1 MQQIPQVRSAS
12 PKREFRVG
20 SRLAVL
26 LTDIESANPIVGY
39 RYIVVVLEDGNPQPC
54 LYVTAETNRM
64 IKDSVHAPFLAT
76 FDERGHTNFGQSM
89 EWADEDTFV
98 KKAQRMITDRY
109 ATRH

>member
-1 MQQIPQVRSAS
+1 MQMIPRVRSAS
-12 PKREFRVG
+12 LKRELRVG

-26 LTDIESANPIVGY
+26 FTDIKSANPMVGY

-54 LYVTAETNRM
+54 LYVTAETNPL

-76 FDERGHTNFGQSM
+76 FDEFGHHNFGQSLA
-89 EWADEDTFV
+89 WADEDTFM
-98 KKAQRMITDRY
+98 KQAERMITSRY